1 MTFGISGTKITFKQN
16 LHYKG
21 GGGGGGGLSS
31 NFEMARAQKIHTKSA
46 MLLL

>member
-16 LHYKG
+16 LHYK
-21 GGGGGGGLSS
+21 GGGGLSS